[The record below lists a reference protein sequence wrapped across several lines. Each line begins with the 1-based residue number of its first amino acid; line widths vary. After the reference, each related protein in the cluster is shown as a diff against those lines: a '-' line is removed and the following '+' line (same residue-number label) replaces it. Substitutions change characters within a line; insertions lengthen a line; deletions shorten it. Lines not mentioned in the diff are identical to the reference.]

1 MEKTYNPLKMWGSY
15 AVAAIFVLLAVYALL
30 NRGDLPSFLAVQNN
44 GSGNMTFLGVIFLV
58 LVFPVAFYGLTL
70 EGAVAPIIYYAAI
83 IITQI
88 VYGFLVGWGIHS
100 IVRRFKG

>member
-1 MEKTYNPLKMWGSY
+1 MMWGSY
-15 AVAAIFVLLAVYALL
+15 ATATAFVLLAVYALL

-44 GSGNMTFLGVIFLV
+44 GRGSMTFLGMIFLV

-83 IITQI
+83 IVTQFI
-88 VYGFLVGWGIHS
+88 YGFLVGWGIHS
-100 IVRRFKG
+100 IVRKFYR